1 MDIKR
6 LNTKK
11 LIDWYWDEIYFYKKN
26 KNITK
31 LVGEDNPCQCETEQI
46 IKNSS
51 SPDVIRPFMMV
62 SILTDQMMWTHFKD
76 EYDQFRDTFKYP
88 KLLSHGV
95 AGMASPSWFVYPYHN
110 HDKKINWQVT
120 SDIANILLLDFYKWL
135 KNNVDREKYR
145 NFQILLINEV
155 NTHFDKV
162 SKDKLISIISK
173 IHAELIYL

>member
-26 KNITK
+26 KNITR

-62 SILTDQMMWTHFKD
+62 SILNDQMMWTHFRD
-76 EYDQFRDTFKYP
+76 EYDLFRDTFKYP

-110 HDKKINWQVT
+110 HDKLINWQVT
-120 SDIANILLLDFYKWL
+120 SDITNILLLDFYKWF
-135 KNNVDREKYR
+135 KNNVD
-145 NFQILLINEV
+145 IDEV
-155 NTHFDKV
+155 NNHFDKV